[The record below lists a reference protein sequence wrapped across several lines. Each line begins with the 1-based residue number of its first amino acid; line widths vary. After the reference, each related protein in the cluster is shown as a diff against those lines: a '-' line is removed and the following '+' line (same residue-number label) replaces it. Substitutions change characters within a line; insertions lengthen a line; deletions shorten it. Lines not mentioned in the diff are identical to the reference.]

1 MVDPTILEVEARTCA
16 PSMEQAGISAPSD
29 VLYSTTVPTASVSTT
44 VVPTL
49 RPFPSPITHPPLT
62 HTLIY
67 QTGIFARS
75 TSVRATRVEMD
86 IPKII
91 CRAIEKALTP
101 LIDREWSTILE
112 AQEKVKGSSGTLDT
126 LRDQLATLQAEVVQF
141 QSMGIS
147 MLWGDAPLPDAPS
160 SMPVMSSIMTLP
172 SE

>member
-1 MVDPTILEVEARTCA
+1 MRDDVAQRKPLSLDSTLMVDPTILEVEARTCA

-101 LIDREWSTILE
+101 LIDREWSS
-112 AQEKVKGSSGTLDT
+112 VRDW
-126 LRDQLATLQAEVVQF
+126 LRF
-141 QSMGIS
+141 IR
-147 MLWGDAPLPDAPS
+147 W
-160 SMPVMSSIMTLP
+160 MTP
-172 SE
+172 QRY